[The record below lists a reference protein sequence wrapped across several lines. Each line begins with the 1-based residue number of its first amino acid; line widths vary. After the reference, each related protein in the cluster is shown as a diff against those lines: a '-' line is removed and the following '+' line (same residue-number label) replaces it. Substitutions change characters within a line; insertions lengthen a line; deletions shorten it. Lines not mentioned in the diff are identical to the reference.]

1 VGFNIDR
8 AGDLALALMY
18 LTLHDGMR
26 AWKGF
31 DWAILDHLHAEGLI
45 EDPRGKAMSVILT
58 DHGLARAQ
66 HAFQALLA
74 EPPASRRQTP
84 TDAARAARKTGL
96 SELQEREARKLLAPL
111 VELPDDPRIKAQVRK
126 DIRVEGTAIV
136 LFESRPRFDRPAE
149 WLEHPVAKFRYVKS
163 RRVWEL
169 YCMLRDLKWHHYE
182 PLPEAPALAN
192 LVQEVRRDPTG
203 IFWG

>member
-1 VGFNIDR
+1 VSFNIDR

-18 LTLHDGMR
+18 LTLHDGTR

-31 DWAILDHLHAEGLI
+31 DWAVLDHLHAHGLI
-45 EDPRGKAMSVILT
+45 EDPRGKAKSVVLT
-58 DHGLARAQ
+58 DEGVARAQ
-66 HAFQALLA
+66 RAFQTLLA
-74 EPPASRRQTP
+74 DPQGSRPQAPPP
-84 TDAARAARKTGL
+84 TARAARKTGL

-111 VELPDDPRIKAQVRK
+111 CELPDDPRIRAQLRK
-126 DIRVEGTAIV
+126 DVRVDGTAVV
-136 LFESRPRFDRPAE
+136 LFESRTRFDQPAE

-169 YCMLRDLKWHHYE
+169 YCMFRDLKWHHYE
-182 PLPEAPALAN
+182 PLPEAPDLAT